1 MPARDWETRLLARGM
16 RSPVL
21 FPGAPPGSGFQFPDL
36 CLQGAGETELFVTSL
51 LGLRYFKYVLSFH
64 LHNTLMQY
72 TLLSLF
78 REGKPI
84 FRESGLFS
92 QRFTSQRWQ
101 PRVSASNLPAS
112 RALLL
117 EKVWSLGQQNQPD
130 LGPVRNASTWVSS
143 QTYLIS
149 LGGGVQRYF
158 IKSPQVILRHPEDQ
172 DYVFPAILSCL
183 FFLMF

>member
-1 MPARDWETRLLARGM
+1 MVLGT

-21 FPGAPPGSGFQFPDL
+21 FPGAPPGSGFRFPNL
-36 CLQGAGETELFVTSL
+36 CLQRGGETEVFVRSL
-51 LGLRYFKYVLSFH
+51 LGLRCFKYVLSFR
-64 LHNTLMQY
+64 LHNALMQY

-92 QRFTSQRWQ
+92 QRLTSRRWQ
-101 PRVSASNLPAS
+101 PRGSASNLPAS
-112 RALLL
+112 RVLLL

-143 QTYLIS
+143 QTYPVS
-149 LGGGVQRYF
+149 LGVGSR
-158 IKSPQVILRHPEDQ
+158 D
-172 DYVFPAILSCL
+172 ILSSPPK
-183 FFLMF
+183 